1 MTNKIKG
8 TYISIDP
15 SSITTQKSKVRQLVD
30 IIQAD
35 IHSAGSANTRKKYEV
50 FASGGTGLTTVKSGL
65 FQTIYDQDHTLQTS
79 NPIFD
84 MTVGIYEGSTTY
96 TTTAPKSGTD
106 SSGKLL
112 FNNTTLMMREKGHI
126 YKQYAQNILGDPDG
140 VFKVPFDADLS
151 STPTAQVDH
160 AIFINIGR
168 LFTRD
173 NIKKESFAM
182 RFYQKAAVVKIDA
195 NHVGAPTST
204 EVDENISGS
213 LPSVTGANY
222 MKLYD
227 TGASS
232 SKKVSPI
239 AGEFG
244 TLKLDDGSD
253 TPVGIIYYDLGIVM
267 FDAEKLF
274 TGNQILRGL
283 VSDVTSTQDNQTLPA
298 VNNDANTAQIHPP
311 FGYNS
316 GNKVFSGS
324 FIPNFWISGSIDD
337 IVDHVCD
344 TRFGAANL
352 TAMAFKNETTINSS
366 LIFCRAAPSQLNF
379 STNPT
384 YTDSSGKLR
393 VITEDDDKVFSY
405 ITTVGLHGGADNSL
419 LAVAKLSR
427 PVEKN
432 EETDLSIR
440 IRLDY

>member
-1 MTNKIKG
+1 
-8 TYISIDP
+8 
-15 SSITTQKSKVRQLVD
+15 
-30 IIQAD
+30 
-35 IHSAGSANTRKKYEV
+35 
-50 FASGGTGLTTVKSGL
+50 
-65 FQTIYDQDHTLQTS
+65 
-79 NPIFD
+79 
-84 MTVGIYEGSTTY
+84 
-96 TTTAPKSGTD
+96 
-106 SSGKLL
+106 
-112 FNNTTLMMREKGHI
+112 
-126 YKQYAQNILGDPDG
+126 
-140 VFKVPFDADLS
+140 
-151 STPTAQVDH
+151 
-160 AIFINIGR
+160 
-168 LFTRD
+168 
-173 NIKKESFAM
+173 M
-182 RFYQKAAVVKIDA
+182 RFYQKVAVVKIDE
-195 NHVGAPTST
+195 NHDGAPTSQ
-204 EVDENISGS
+204 EVDENISGF
-213 LPSVTGANY
+213 LPSVTGATY

-239 AGEFG
+239 AGDFG
-244 TLKLDDGSD
+244 TLKLDDGSN
-253 TPVGIIYYDLGIVM
+253 TPVGIIYYDIGIIM
-267 FDAEKLF
+267 LDAEKLF
-274 TGNQILRGL
+274 TGNQVLRGL

-298 VNNDANTAQIHPP
+298 VTVGSDTYPS